1 MLPVSLSNQTILL
14 NIRTQFTSTC
24 FPSSASLFTY
34 TIFCTGL
41 LTCIMFK
48 AGVFTCIMAKA
59 CVFTC
64 IMVKAIFT
72 CITFSAGI
80 GRTGTYIALD
90 ILSQE
95 GQTEQAIDVP
105 RCVRTI
111 RQYRTNLVQT
121 VVCGQCDVFWCIRF
135 GKVTC
140 CMSNINRMQWCIC
153 FIGNLNTVLPLN
165 SVNNN

>member
-1 MLPVSLSNQTILL
+1 MCIYLYNGQNVCMFLYNGQSL
-14 NIRTQFTSTC
+14 
-24 FPSSASLFTY
+24 
-34 TIFCTGL
+34 
-41 LTCIMFK
+41 CIYLYN
-48 AGVFTCIMAKA
+48 GQSYI
-59 CVFTC
+59 
-64 IMVKAIFT
+64 

-153 FIGNLNTVLPLN
+153 FIGHLNTVLPLN
-165 SVNNN
+165 SVNNNWTLFEKAHTQKNFIWKMAIYLINFMCNNFIEHI

>member
-1 MLPVSLSNQTILL
+1 
-14 NIRTQFTSTC
+14 
-24 FPSSASLFTY
+24 
-34 TIFCTGL
+34 
-41 LTCIMFK
+41 MFK
-48 AGVFTCIMAKA
+48 AGVFTCIMAKACVFTCIMVKTCVCSCIMVKA